1 MNYSLQHR
9 FLKNLPK
16 KLNNLYNKNKVKSLN
31 VKNKSKKNKLYDP
44 VTNFDKLFEKFV
56 RSLIK
61 KNFSKDGIIG
71 EEFLNKKSENSFM
84 WSIDPIDGTRA
95 FVMGIPTWSNL
106 ISVSENGIP
115 KIGLANFPELDRY
128 YISDKNRSYVFKRN
142 KKILLRSSKIF
153 NLKKI
158 KIIGNFH
165 GKLFNIKKN
174 EIIKRFGLS
183 LRLASLDALSYCLL
197 AEGKVDVVIE
207 SNLKQ
212 YDILPL
218 IPIIEK
224 SGGFVTTWKNERP
237 EMGGNILA
245 TSNFILHKKI
255 LSILKT
261 LTNK

>member
-1 MNYSLQHR
+1 MTYLPQYR

-16 KLNNLYNKNKVKSLN
+16 KLNKFYFRNKIKSLN
-31 VKNKSKKNKLYDP
+31 VKNKSKTNKLFDP
-44 VTNFDKLFEKFV
+44 VTNFDKLFEKFI

-71 EEFLNKKSENSFM
+71 EEFLKKKSKNSFI

-95 FVMGIPTWSNL
+95 FVIGIPTWSNL
-106 ISVSENGIP
+106 VSVSENGIP
-115 KIGLANFPELDRY
+115 KIGLANFPELDKY
-128 YISDKNRSYVFKRN
+128 YINDKNRSYVFKRS
-142 KKILLRSSKIF
+142 KKILLRSSKNY

-158 KIIGNFH
+158 NIIGNFH
-165 GKLFNIKKN
+165 GKLFNIRKS
-174 EIIKRFGLS
+174 EIIKRFGIT

-197 AEGKVDVVIE
+197 AEGKLDVVIE

-212 YDILPL
+212 HDILPL
-218 IPIIEK
+218 IPIVEK

-245 TSNFILHKKI
+245 TSNLILHKKI
-255 LSILKT
+255 LGILNS
-261 LTNK
+261 LTKK